1 MLQGLGPP
9 ERADLS
15 LRRWALPDLPAPAAM
30 AAEGRGRQVMY
41 QADFWIAWGLL
52 LSESPNEFADH
63 KENAVCLITELQSVP
78 SPRPPPPPVI
88 FLTRDL
94 SFLFHLMFQSP
105 IPPSL
110 PLLFPFPELLL
121 LLLSLLPL
129 PAGVRRSHVLCSEV
143 PLTARHR

>member
-1 MLQGLGPP
+1 
-9 ERADLS
+9 
-15 LRRWALPDLPAPAAM
+15 
-30 AAEGRGRQVMY
+30 MY

-52 LSESPNEFADH
+52 LSESPEEFADH

-78 SPRPPPPPVI
+78 SLPPPVI

-94 SFLFHLMFQSP
+94 SFLFNLMFQSP
-105 IPPSL
+105 VPPSL

-129 PAGVRRSHVLCSEV
+129 PAGVRRSHGVVLRSAFNCPP
-143 PLTARHR
+143 PLAAEREEMPRKRSK

>member
-1 MLQGLGPP
+1 MLGRYSPADVLPFLLPRVLQGLGPP

-78 SPRPPPPPVI
+78 SPRLPPPPQSYSSPGI
-88 FLTRDL
+88 YR
-94 SFLFHLMFQSP
+94 SFS
-105 IPPSL
+105 I
-110 PLLFPFPELLL
+110 
-121 LLLSLLPL
+121 
-129 PAGVRRSHVLCSEV
+129 
-143 PLTARHR
+143 